1 LNIGQPGRN
10 RNNGRRP
17 QTKPEAGDSE
27 RKDEFVTRV
36 TLSAKGLVLRIVG
49 DILIIE
55 TTDPDEL
62 RRHVNS
68 ALGDNLLSVRDAANY
83 VGVTT
88 RTIKNWISNG
98 TLEAKKY
105 GSAFRIRKQDL
116 ERISD
121 PQESR
126 N

>member
-1 LNIGQPGRN
+1 METTAAAHRRSLRPGIRN
-10 RNNGRRP
+10 ARTNL
-17 QTKPEAGDSE
+17 S
-27 RKDEFVTRV
+27 RV
-36 TLSAKGLVLRIVG
+36 LHCLLRGWFLKLSLI
-49 DILIIE
+49 ILIIE

-88 RTIKNWISNG
+88 RTIKNWISSG